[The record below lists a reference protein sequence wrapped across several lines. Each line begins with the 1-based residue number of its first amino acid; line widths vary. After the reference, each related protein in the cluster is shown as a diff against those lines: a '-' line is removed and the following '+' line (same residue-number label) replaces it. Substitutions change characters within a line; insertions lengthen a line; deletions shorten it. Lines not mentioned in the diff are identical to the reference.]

1 MNIVIGETAITL
13 EHARAALA
21 GPITVSLS
29 PRARGLIVKSAETVA
44 RLLKTGDAIYGVNTG
59 FGKLAKTRIAAEDL
73 SKLQINIVRSHAA
86 GVGAPLDENV
96 VRLIMLLK
104 LNALSQGASG
114 ISLAAM
120 EALAALLNAE
130 VLPVIPGQGS
140 VGASG
145 DLAPLAHLSLVLIGE
160 GEVLNRGKRLSG
172 AKGLEAAG
180 GKPVALGPKEGLALL
195 NGTQVSTALALS
207 GLIAAERNAAAAILA
222 GALSIDAVMGSDTPF
237 DPRIHALR
245 PHPGQVL
252 SASHYRRLLAGSAI
266 RASHLVDD
274 ERVQDPY
281 SFRCQPQVMGA
292 CLDMLANAARTL
304 VVEANGVSDN
314 PLVFA
319 EDGAVL
325 SGGNFH
331 AEPVAFAADM
341 IAIAIAE
348 MGSLSERR
356 MAALIDSS
364 ISLLPP
370 FLIRNPGLNSGFMI
384 PQCTAAA
391 LMSENK
397 QMSHPASVDSA
408 PTSANQEDH
417 VSMATHGAR
426 RLGPMNANLARIVAI
441 ELMASAE
448 GIDFRRPLKSSKTLE
463 ETYKLVRSKAASR
476 EQDREFSTDIEA
488 IAGMIEHGEFQNP
501 RAKTSQRSRLRLV
514 LQAVTG
520 PEYPGDDGKAGG
532 KKGRDGQQAIANA
545 DIGMAEKAPPK
556 SAYEIDHGIEQ
567 ADLLPDRW
575 QHVDGIET
583 ATQEGERGDDQQ
595 GNELKLLKAI
605 SPDSDDEAE
614 EAEGHCG

>member
-1 MNIVIGETAITL
+1 MKIIIGETAINL
-13 EHARAALA
+13 DHVRAALA
-21 GPITVSLS
+21 GPIRVSLS
-29 PRARGLIVKSAETVA
+29 PRARGLIARSAETVA
-44 RLLKTGDAIYGVNTG
+44 RLLKTGAAIYGVNTG

-86 GVGAPLDENV
+86 GVGAALHESV

-114 ISLAAM
+114 ISLAAL
-120 EALAALLNAE
+120 ETLAALLNAD

-145 DLAPLAHLSLVLIGE
+145 DLAPLAHLSLVLLGE
-160 GEVLNRGKRLSG
+160 GEVVHRGKRLAGS
-172 AKGLEAAG
+172 KGLEAAG
-180 GKPVALGPKEGLALL
+180 VGPVSLGPKEGLALL

-245 PHPGQVL
+245 PHPGQIL
-252 SASHYRRLLAGSAI
+252 AAGHYRRLLSGSAI

-292 CLDMLANAARTL
+292 CLDMLANAGRSL
-304 VVEANGVSDN
+304 MIEANGVSDN

-341 IAIAIAE
+341 TAIAIAE

-356 MAALIDSS
+356 MAALIDSP

-384 PQCTAAA
+384 PQCTSAA

-397 QMSHPASVDSA
+397 QMAHPASVDSA

-426 RLGPMNANLARIVAI
+426 RLGLMNANLARIVAI
-441 ELMASAE
+441 ELMAAAE
-448 GIDFRRPLKSSKTLE
+448 GIDFRRPLTSSPHLEKT
-463 ETYKLVRSKAASR
+463 YSLVRAKAEAR

-488 IAGMIEHGEFQNP
+488 VAGLVEQGAFQ
-501 RAKTSQRSRLRLV
+501 SLV
-514 LQAVTG
+514 PALL
-520 PEYPGDDGKAGG
+520 GDLGC
-532 KKGRDGQQAIANA
+532 R
-545 DIGMAEKAPPK
+545 
-556 SAYEIDHGIEQ
+556 
-567 ADLLPDRW
+567 
-575 QHVDGIET
+575 
-583 ATQEGERGDDQQ
+583 
-595 GNELKLLKAI
+595 
-605 SPDSDDEAE
+605 
-614 EAEGHCG
+614 